1 MPHAPDQLL
10 LQLLA
15 IFVAAKV
22 AGELFETV
30 RLPSVLGEIL
40 AGIALGPFALHWI
53 NPSDTIHSVAEIGA
67 IFVLFSA
74 GLETSPQDLI
84 RVGRKALLVAVA
96 GVVVPFLLGFAYMKW
111 RGDASS
117 EAIFVGA
124 AMVATSV
131 GITARVLGDLR
142 VLATR
147 TAKIILGAAVFDDIL
162 GMVLLAV
169 VAGLASGGGLEWVHL
184 GVLVVEAAAF
194 ALFMIFLAPHIVRR
208 IQPGMDR
215 LSTQQAPLIVALAL
229 CLFLSWLSAKIGMAA
244 IIGAFFAGLM
254 FADYAP
260 RWNLLPRV
268 GGITEFL
275 APFFFFTIGSRL
287 NVHLFAGKVLYAA
300 IVISFLAIVSKV
312 VGCGLP
318 LWREGWLSALQ
329 VGVGMMPRF
338 DCRAGWI
345 AIADCVAVYVC
356 HCCVHD
362 GCDHDPG
369 TAPVAISVP
378 WRDEHD
384 LGAELAPT
392 SNPGI
397 ISVLLVRRI
406 HDSFRPRRAGD
417 GGVARHWTGLRLA
430 IGQVRSY
437 RGAGGARPGKVAG
450 TGG

>member
-1 MPHAPDQLL
+1 MQLCRIVPTSFWCNS
-10 LQLLA
+10 LA
-15 IFVAAKV
+15 IFVSAKV
-22 AGELFETV
+22 VGELFERV
-30 RLPSVLGEIL
+30 KLPSVLGEIL
-40 AGIALGPFALHWI
+40 AGAALGPFALHWI
-53 NPSDTIHSVAEIGA
+53 NPSDTIFSVAEIGA

-96 GVVVPFLLGFAYMKW
+96 GMIVPFVLGFGYMKW
-111 RGDASS
+111 RGDATN

-169 VAGLASGGGLEWVHL
+169 VAGLASSAGLEWVHL
-184 GVLVVEAAAF
+184 GVLAIEAAAF
-194 ALFMIFLAPHIVRR
+194 ALFMIFVAPHIVRK

-215 LSTQQAPLIVALAL
+215 LSTQHAPLIVALAL

-275 APFFFFTIGSRL
+275 APYFFFTIGSRL
-287 NVHLFAGKVLYAA
+287 DAHLFTGDVLFAA
-300 IVISFLAIVSKV
+300 IVISLLAIVSKV
-312 VGCGLP
+312 AGCGLP
-318 LWREGWLSALQ
+318 LWREGWISALQ
-329 VGVGMMPRF
+329 VGVGMMPRGEV
-338 DCRAGWI
+338 ALI
-345 AIADCVAVYVC
+345 VAVVGLRSQIVLPSTYAIV
-356 HCCVHD
+356 VFM
-362 GCDHDPG
+362 
-369 TAPVAISVP
+369 TAVTTI
-378 WRDEHD
+378 
-384 LGAELAPT
+384 LAP
-392 SNPGI
+392 P
-397 ISVLLVRRI
+397 LLRYLF
-406 HDSFRPRRAGD
+406 S
-417 GGVARHWTGLRLA
+417 
-430 IGQVRSY
+430 SEMK
-437 RGAGGARPGKVAG
+437 KV
-450 TGG
+450 

>member
-1 MPHAPDQLL
+1 MPHAADQLL

-15 IFVAAKV
+15 IFVSAKV
-22 AGELFETV
+22 LGELFERV

-40 AGIALGPFALHWI
+40 AGVVLGPFALGWI

-84 RVGRKALLVAVA
+84 GVGRKALLVAVA
-96 GVVVPFLLGFAYMKW
+96 GVVAPFVLGFGYMKW
-111 RGDASS
+111 LGDATS

-147 TAKIILGAAVFDDIL
+147 AAKIILGAAIFDDIL

-169 VAGLASGGGLEWVHL
+169 VAGLVSGGGLEWVHL

-194 ALFMIFLAPHIVRR
+194 ALFMIFAAPPIVRR

-215 LSTQQAPLIVALAL
+215 LSTQHAPLIVALAL

-287 NVHLFAGKVLYAA
+287 NVHLFAGNVLYAA

-312 VGCGLP
+312 IGCGLP
-318 LWREGWLSALQ
+318 LWREGRLSALQ
-329 VGVGMMPRF
+329 VGVGMMPRGEVALIVALVGL
-338 DCRAGWI
+338 RSQI
-345 AIADCVAVYVC
+345 VLPSTYAIVVFMTAV
-356 HCCVHD
+356 
-362 GCDHDPG
+362 
-369 TAPVAISVP
+369 TTI
-378 WRDEHD
+378 
-384 LGAELAPT
+384 LAP
-392 SNPGI
+392 P
-397 ISVLLVRRI
+397 LLRYLF
-406 HDSFRPRRAGD
+406 HGEMKPM
-417 GGVARHWTGLRLA
+417 
-430 IGQVRSY
+430 
-437 RGAGGARPGKVAG
+437 
-450 TGG
+450 